1 MLMCIEYKFKE
12 RKRKRADAQR
22 NCEDGGKTFFF
33 LIRMMMR
40 HNGMCQASEKRKERE
55 NHYY

>member
-33 LIRMMMR
+33 DKNDDEIQR
-40 HNGMCQASEKRKERE
+40 NVPG
-55 NHYY
+55 